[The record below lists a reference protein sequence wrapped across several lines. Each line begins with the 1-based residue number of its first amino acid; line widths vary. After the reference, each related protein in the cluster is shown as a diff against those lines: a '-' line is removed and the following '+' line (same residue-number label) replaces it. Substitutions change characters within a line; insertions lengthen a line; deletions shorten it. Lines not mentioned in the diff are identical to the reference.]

1 MDPRFKSLFAPESV
15 TADAAAPPN
24 AESLKAT
31 MHSKFDEVFTDPWN
45 QVFQVVFYPDRVYH
59 AAYLN
64 ATRSKR
70 YRYNVRE
77 VRNAF
82 DITVIK
88 AQLYLDG
95 TFLSN
100 VLRVE
105 YRAGRLTEVAREK
118 GRLLGDQIGMY
129 IKLIHPEQADAEGE
143 EGPSENDVVLHYD
156 KWINAYQAEIW
167 ETVAPPPGKRHDFR
181 VLDQIGL
188 SGSITAVYAFKDLM
202 ARLFDVRKVE
212 LAFHEPAVESIT
224 RNKIADPVWDNNYL
238 RSFQK
243 PVTDDPSSF
252 QNTIAKLNYL
262 VDFRRGY
269 FYSNLR
275 DLAPVRY
282 RNAMM
287 DNDNPQQDKNNIIE
301 MRWIVQRE
309 FASSMVFFHEVTIP
323 PGMVE
328 GTHRHIGTEE
338 LYCITEGEGIAYM
351 GEGDDPDL
359 ADDARF
365 PLVDRHVYGF
375 DRRACRELKVQ
386 KGSVI
391 YTKSGGIHGILNN
404 GTEPLRFVAFLY
416 HTV

>member
-1 MDPRFKSLFAPESV
+1 MDPRFKNFFAPERISL
-15 TADAAAPPN
+15 DAGVPAS
-24 AESLKAT
+24 AETLHAT
-31 MHSKFDEVFTDPWN
+31 MHPRFDELFTDPWN

-64 ATRSKR
+64 ATRSKL

-88 AQLYLDG
+88 AQVFLEG
-95 TFLSN
+95 VFLSN

-105 YRAGRLTEVAREK
+105 YRAGRLTEVARERE
-118 GRLLGDQIGMY
+118 RLLGDQIGMY
-129 IKLIHPEQADAEGE
+129 IKLIDPGQPDPEGE
-143 EGPSENDVVLHYD
+143 DGPAENDVTLHYD
-156 KWINAYQAEIW
+156 KWINAYQTEIW

-188 SGSITAVYAFKDLM
+188 SGSITSVYAFKGLM
-202 ARLFDVRKVE
+202 AQLFDVRKVE
-212 LAFHEPAVESIT
+212 LAFHEPAIESIT

-243 PVTDDPSSF
+243 PVVADPSSS

-269 FYSNLR
+269 FFSNLR
-275 DLAPVRY
+275 DLEPVKY

-287 DNDNPQQDKNNIIE
+287 DDANTDRADDNVIE
-301 MRWIVQRE
+301 MRWVVQRE

-323 PGMVE
+323 PGKVE

-351 GEGDDPDL
+351 GDGDDPNL
-359 ADDARF
+359 GAY
-365 PLVDRHVYGF
+365 PLVDREVYGF
-375 DRRACRELKVQ
+375 DLRACRELKVQ

-391 YTKSGGIHGILNN
+391 YTKSGGIHGIRNN

>member
-1 MDPRFKSLFAPESV
+1 MDPRFNSSFALDRV
-15 TADAAAPPN
+15 TDDASAPPS
-24 AESLKAT
+24 AASLRAT
-31 MHSKFDEVFTDPWN
+31 MHPQFDSLFTDPWN

-64 ATRSKR
+64 ATRSSR

-88 AQLYLDG
+88 AQVYLDG
-95 TFLSN
+95 VLLSN

-105 YRAGRLTEVAREK
+105 YRGSRLTEVAREK
-118 GRLLGDQIGMY
+118 ERVLGDQVGMY
-129 IKLIHPEQADAEGE
+129 IKLIDPDQAAPDGVD
-143 EGPSENDVVLHYD
+143 GPSANDVTLHYD

-167 ETVAPPPGKRHDFR
+167 ETVEPPPGKRHDFR
-181 VLDQIGL
+181 VLDMIGL
-188 SGSITAVYAFKDLM
+188 SGPITSVYAFKDLI

-212 LAFHEPAVESIT
+212 LAFHEPAIEAVT
-224 RNKIADPVWDNNYL
+224 RNEIATPLWDNNYL
-238 RSFQK
+238 RSYQK
-243 PVTDDPSSF
+243 PVDPTPSSF
-252 QNTIAKLNYL
+252 NNTIDTRNYL

-269 FYSNLR
+269 FFSNLR
-275 DLAPVRY
+275 DLEPVRY
-282 RNAMM
+282 QNAMM
-287 DNDNPQQDKNNIIE
+287 DQVNEDRKDGNIIE
-301 MRWIVQRE
+301 MRWVVQRE

-338 LYCITEGEGIAYM
+338 LYCITEGEGIAYL
-351 GEGDDPDL
+351 GEGDDPTLGDEH
-359 ADDARF
+359 
-365 PLVDRHVYGF
+365 PLVERDVYGF

-386 KGSVI
+386 PGSVI
-391 YTKSGGIHGILNN
+391 YTKSGGIHGIRNP
-404 GTEPLRFVAFLY
+404 GDKPLRFVAFLY